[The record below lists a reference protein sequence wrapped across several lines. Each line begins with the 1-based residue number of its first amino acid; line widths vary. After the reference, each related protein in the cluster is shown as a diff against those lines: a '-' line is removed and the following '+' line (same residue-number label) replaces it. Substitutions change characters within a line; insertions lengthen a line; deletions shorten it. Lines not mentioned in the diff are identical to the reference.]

1 MRLCIALLSLALLQT
16 AQPPRDGVQ
25 PAQKTGTGVIT
36 GRVLAGNTDGGVASA
51 TVYLVVREPTS
62 PPRAVLTDRSGR
74 FTIDKL
80 PAGSYRLSALPPENK
95 GRFLATD
102 ASRPIDVDEGA
113 TVTAPEMR
121 LPIGAAVSGRVI
133 DERGEPLANVEV
145 YAMGQRYGSPQP
157 IRLGPSF
164 LRTDDNGR
172 FRLFGLPAGDVIIV
186 AQVATG
192 FSGGIGEVERPAG
205 FVTTYYPDVVSDAE
219 ARHITLGQGADIN
232 GIDIRMTR
240 MRTFR
245 ITGTVVDS
253 RGLPFAAARV
263 GLHHMVNGSGGTST
277 VSVAADGRFEVRS
290 VLPGTYRIVVG
301 LRDGPF
307 DRSAS
312 TEYASVP
319 VDVSDDNV
327 EDLLIATRPGADLT
341 VRVAFEPEAPTPLPN
356 FGLVAWGGQ
365 ALGLP
370 TPQAELRA
378 DSTVL
383 LKGAA
388 GPLVLRPMAGP
399 RPSDWFM
406 KGVFLGSQDIT
417 DTPTEFTPADAER
430 VRVVFTLRAAT
441 VTGMVT
447 DEAGKPVREYGVI
460 LFPEDR
466 AEWIDHSSGI
476 LTGTREKDSS
486 YRIRG
491 VRAGRYRIAAIERER
506 ANRIYFERVSFLESL
521 MKDSIA
527 ITVTENEQRVVDLKF
542 QKTGGLDQ

>member
-1 MRLCIALLSLALLQT
+1 LLQA
-16 AQPPRDGVQ
+16 AQPPRDAAQ
-25 PAQKTGTGVIT
+25 PGQKTGTGAIK
-36 GRVLAGNTDGGVASA
+36 GRVLAGNTDSGVASA
-51 TVYLVVREPTS
+51 TVYLVVPGPTS

-80 PAGSYRLSALPPENK
+80 PAGSYRLSATPPENTA
-95 GRFLATD
+95 RLLWTD
-102 ASRPIDVDEGA
+102 ASEPIDVDEGA

-121 LPIGAAVSGRVI
+121 LPVGAAVSGRVV

-145 YAMGQRYGSPQP
+145 YAMGRRFGSPQP
-157 IRLGPSF
+157 MRLGPSF

-172 FRLFGLPAGDVIIV
+172 FRLFGLPAGDVIVV
-186 AQVATG
+186 AQAATA

-205 FVTTYYPDVVSDAE
+205 FVTTYYPDVVSDGE
-219 ARHITLGQGADIN
+219 ARHITLGQGADID

-253 RGLPFAAARV
+253 RGLPFATARL
-263 GLHHMVNGSGGTST
+263 GLHHMVNGSGGTSS
-277 VSVAADGRFEVRS
+277 VSVAADGRFEIRS
-290 VLPGTYRIVVG
+290 VLPGSYRIVVG

-307 DRSAS
+307 DRSAA

-341 VRVAFEPEAPTPLPN
+341 VRVAFEPEAPSPLPAN

-365 ALGLP
+365 ALGFP

-383 LKGAA
+383 LKGVA

-399 RPSDWFM
+399 RPSDWFV
-406 KGVFLGSQDIT
+406 KGVFLGSKDIT

-466 AEWIDHSSGI
+466 AEWIEHSSGI
-476 LTGTREKDSS
+476 LTGTREKDGS

-506 ANRIYFERVSFLESL
+506 ANRLYFERVSFLESL

-542 QKTGGLDQ
+542 QKTGSQ